1 MKKILAV
8 ITAVCMLIPVFAG
21 CTINKVV
28 NGVDSAASAG
38 TEGEEKNSLKTIE
51 YSPEKEFPDFDYSDG
66 TAAQKDITLSIE
78 IPEKWVAETER
89 ENCDVYVEWDADVSQ
104 YMRRLTFYELFK
116 VSSDFVMDGDVHKK
130 NSAVY
135 SSESFED
142 WTVETGKTGG
152 GYDFVVYKNP
162 LADGFRYS
170 YYIRI
175 SDEYIFR
182 LEYVGEQDG
191 IGDAR
196 NSLDSIKVSIKDK
209 ENTSGIKTE
218 MDIQAYMQYF
228 VGYFHEPYKTGDDIS
243 DISVLNLCFLYA
255 LYDAE
260 SLDFVK
266 VDKDTQVM
274 TIEGEGLRKIAKN
287 LISDGVDLS
296 KHHSDMENSSDK
308 YDADKDLYTVYYARD
323 YWGEDKYCLDTEKEL
338 VITETDDAV
347 TVTAEVQYV
356 PNLGSVENVRTLQ
369 YTFDKVVSDGVL
381 FYRINSIKEVK

>member
-1 MKKILAV
+1 MKKILAI
-8 ITAVCMLIPVFAG
+8 ITAVCLLLPVFTG
-21 CTINKVV
+21 CTINKIV

-38 TEGEEKNSLKTIE
+38 TEGEKKSSLKTVE
-51 YSPEKEFPDFDYSDG
+51 YSPDKEFPDFDYFDE
-66 TAAQKDITLSIE
+66 TVAQKDITLSIE
-78 IPEKWVAETER
+78 IPDKWVAEEER
-89 ENCDVYVEWDADVSQ
+89 TNCATYVEWDADVSQ
-104 YMRRLTFYELFK
+104 YMRRLTLHELFK

-142 WTVETGKTGG
+142 WTVETGKTDG
-152 GYDFVVYKNP
+152 GYEYVVYKNP
-162 LADGFRYS
+162 SADGFRYS

-191 IGDAR
+191 ISDAQK
-196 NSLDSIKVSIKDK
+196 SLDSIKVSIKDK
-209 ENTSGIKTE
+209 ENTSGIEEK
-218 MDIQAYMQYF
+218 MNINAYMQYF
-228 VGYFHEPYKTGDDIS
+228 VGYFHEPYNAGDDIS
-243 DISVLNLCFLYA
+243 KINVLNLCFLYA

-274 TIEGEGLRKIAKN
+274 TIEGEGLRELAKN
-287 LISDGVDLS
+287 LISDNVDLS

-308 YDADKDLYTVYYARD
+308 YDADNDLYTVYYARD
-323 YWGEDKYCLDTEKEL
+323 YWGEDKYGLDTDKDL
-338 VITETDDAV
+338 VITETDDTL
-347 TVTAEVQYV
+347 TVTADVQYV
-356 PNLGSVENVRTLQ
+356 PNLGSVESVRTLQ
-369 YTFDKVVSDGVL
+369 YTFDKVVSDGVE